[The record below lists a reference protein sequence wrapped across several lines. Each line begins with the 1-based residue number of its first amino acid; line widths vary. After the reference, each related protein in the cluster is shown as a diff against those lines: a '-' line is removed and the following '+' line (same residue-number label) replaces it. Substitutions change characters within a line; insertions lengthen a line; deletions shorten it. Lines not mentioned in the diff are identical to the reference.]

1 MQYNIPSEYV
11 TTGEVCQ
18 IFGFT
23 DTPSNRVKIKK
34 ILILRNADQYQ
45 LKGVR
50 GRPIDLWVRE
60 EIQSMSEIPRIEQ
73 VCPQG
78 LRFGGHPRPD
88 AVNLV
93 MTGTYVNSEKHG
105 IEGLTAS
112 QDSYNGKHEQGAQ
125 HQSP

>member
-23 DTPSNRVKIKK
+23 DTPSNRVKINK
-34 ILILRNADQYQ
+34 ILILRNADQYK

-60 EIQSMSEIPRIEQ
+60 EIQGMSEIPRIEQ
-73 VCPQG
+73 MIVKVKVKQ
-78 LRFGGHPRPD
+78 
-88 AVNLV
+88 A
-93 MTGTYVNSEKHG
+93 
-105 IEGLTAS
+105 
-112 QDSYNGKHEQGAQ
+112 
-125 HQSP
+125 